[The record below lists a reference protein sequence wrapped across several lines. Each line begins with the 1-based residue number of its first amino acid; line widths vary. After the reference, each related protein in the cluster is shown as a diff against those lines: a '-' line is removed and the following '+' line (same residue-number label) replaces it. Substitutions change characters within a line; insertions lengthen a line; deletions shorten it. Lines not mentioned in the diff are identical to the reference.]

1 MSYGAQLLIAGSG
14 PTGYFVLKWIHV
26 LGIVIYAG
34 GFLAL
39 TRLMGHAVR
48 FESEE
53 SRRDAFRIFKRMH
66 KFVDWGG
73 LFLTVGA
80 GLWLLVWN
88 PLSKSYMGHESG
100 YFHMKLTFVLILIVT
115 DVIFSRRLFALTAE
129 GEQPKAAFFRI
140 IHGVS
145 ALMVLLTLLAVFVVR
160 G

>member
-1 MSYGAQLLIAGSG
+1 MSTLLAAG

-26 LGIVIYAG
+26 LGMVIYAG

-48 FESEE
+48 FESEQ
-53 SRRDAFRIFKRMH
+53 SRRDAYRVFRRMH

-73 LFLTVGA
+73 LFLLLLA
-80 GLWLLVWN
+80 GLWLLVWD
-88 PLSKSYMGHESG
+88 PLGKNYMRHETG
-100 YFHMKLTFVLILIVT
+100 YFHMKLTFVLVLIVT
-115 DVIFSRRLFALTAE
+115 DALFSRKLFALRAE
-129 GEQPKAAFFRI
+129 GEQPKATFFRI

-145 ALMVLLTLLAVFVVR
+145 ALMVLLAILAVYVVR